1 MGRTH
6 HVYGLRHKQ
15 LKEPYGYDFPTIFLC
30 FRFSVGIP
38 RSSFF
43 VREKN
48 EDLCRNICFF
58 PLYKS
63 TDLFVRPHSA
73 IKRKLRKREAE
84 KIIKH
89 WNLLV
94 IYSRNKNLGRPEVS
108 KCAFP
113 HTFSQ
118 NTLFRWLLC
127 HPTTNLNG
135 KSLSLSIS
143 SQNLPAT
150 LNNGYLGYSFIHKP
164 SRVLEKGGYKCER
177 SSTKIQPFLLFF
189 SHLFLVVFSPV
200 SAFST
205 FPFLH
210 SWGRWFEV
218 PEPVQKKCL
227 RISLVLQF
235 NSPRSHCSSTI
246 AKLFIFIWQNFTFK
260 NSKQISGS

>member
-1 MGRTH
+1 MCPYVHIFSEHDT
-6 HVYGLRHKQ
+6 VSMIALWPYDKSKWQ
-15 LKEPYGYDFPTIFLC
+15 LNPLTIN
-30 FRFSVGIP
+30 
-38 RSSFF
+38 F
-43 VREKN
+43 VTK
-48 EDLCRNICFF
+48 F
-58 PLYKS
+58 
-63 TDLFVRPHSA
+63 T
-73 IKRKLRKREAE
+73 
-84 KIIKH
+84 
-89 WNLLV
+89 
-94 IYSRNKNLGRPEVS
+94 G
-108 KCAFP
+108 
-113 HTFSQ
+113 HTKD
-118 NTLFRWLLC
+118 
-127 HPTTNLNG
+127 HG
-135 KSLSLSIS
+135 H
-143 SQNLPAT
+143 
-150 LNNGYLGYSFIHKP
+150 LGYSFINKP

-260 NSKQISGS
+260 NAKQISGS